1 MIRRT
6 ALATLML
13 SLMAGCQGPATPP
26 TAASPSVAPTAAPAS
41 APVPATLVT
50 ETGLASGFTPITLGQ
65 TVMLSLESAS
75 GDVTTGTDL
84 GERGVDRLTLQI
96 DTAGRYRFDL
106 DDENREAHTLQVLD
120 AGAKV
125 LLDDAAGGAEP
136 VLELQ
141 PGRYTLVLRHASGDN
156 GQVVF
161 IHERAGTDAR
171 EIAIGINRVQGA
183 NFRGADLRGANL
195 AGVVF
200 QDCDLTGAN
209 LRDADLTGAAVLAS
223 RTEGLVTTGAR
234 TQGYTVLS
242 WEEREDTTI
251 YEAVVN
257 HEEQYSIWPADREL
271 PLGWN
276 KAGKSGLK
284 PEVLAWIEEVWTDM
298 RPLSLRKK
306 MEEAERLQREQE
318 GLG

>member
-6 ALATLML
+6 VLATLML
-13 SLMAGCQGPATPP
+13 SFASGCQGAATPP
-26 TAASPSVAPTAAPAS
+26 TAASPSVSPTVAPSPTPAPA
-41 APVPATLVT
+41 AQLVT
-50 ETGLASGFTPITLGQ
+50 ETTLAAGFAPITLGQ

-75 GDVTTGTDL
+75 GDVTAGTDL

-96 DTAGRYRFDL
+96 DAAGRYRFDL

-141 PGRYTLVLRHASGDN
+141 PGRYTLVLRHAGGAS

-161 IHERAGTDAR
+161 IHERPATDAR
-171 EIAIGINRVQGA
+171 EIAIGINRAQGA
-183 NFRGADLRGANL
+183 NFRGADLHGANL
-195 AGVVF
+195 AGVVLL
-200 QDCDLTGAN
+200 DCDLTGAN
-209 LRDADLTGAAVLAS
+209 LRDADLTGAAVLGS
-223 RTEGLVTTGAR
+223 RTEGLVTTGAK

-242 WEEREDTTI
+242 SDEREDNTI
-251 YEAVVN
+251 YMAVVN
-257 HEEQYSIWPADREL
+257 HEEQYSLWPAHREL

-276 KAGKSGLK
+276 NAGKTGPK
-284 PEVLAWIEEVWTDM
+284 AEVLAWIEEVWTDM

-306 MEEAERLQREQE
+306 MQEA